1 MVSPRFDYG
10 SFTDDDVMIKSPSV
24 KMLSLSSADDDYPEF
39 LTYRDKNLASLPK
52 EATKADVQ
60 KLIAQEGSSSG
71 GDDGSSDA
79 ATSDDSSILSS
90 SSAAATSSDDNSYQ
104 ALIDKL
110 NTFGPVVIGLLGAI
124 FVTLLGLLAVSVTM
138 CIRRGRSVG
147 AARSAPS
154 YAPVP
159 ERFKESEYRDDE
171 HARYNE

>member
-39 LTYRDKNLASLPK
+39 LTYRAKNLASLPK

-79 ATSDDSSILSS
+79 ATSDEMPAYTVN
-90 SSAAATSSDDNSYQ
+90 AAYDPSY
-104 ALIDKL
+104 
-110 NTFGPVVIGLLGAI
+110 NAI
-124 FVTLLGLLAVSVTM
+124 FLPAGLQAPPLFAQGQPDYLNYGSY
-138 CIRRGRSVG
+138 G
-147 AARSAPS
+147 AGM
-154 YAPVP
+154 
-159 ERFKESEYRDDE
+159 SEWPRQPL
-171 HARYNE
+171 